1 MPDNETRILGQRHYR
16 EPTRTLQV
24 HRLLA
29 AAGLTVSAAAAE
41 LEIAD
46 TLIEQ
51 WCDGWAKP
59 PRWALLALEALVE
72 RGRRGE

>member
-1 MPDNETRILGQRHYR
+1 MPNNETLILSQRHYS

-24 HRLLA
+24 RRLLS
-29 AAGLTVSAAAAE
+29 AAGLTESAAAAE

-72 RGRRGE
+72 RRRRGE

>member
-1 MPDNETRILGQRHYR
+1 MPNNEALILSQRHYS

-24 HRLLA
+24 RRLLSA
-29 AAGLTVSAAAAE
+29 ATLTESAAAAE

-51 WCDGWAKP
+51 WRAGWAKS